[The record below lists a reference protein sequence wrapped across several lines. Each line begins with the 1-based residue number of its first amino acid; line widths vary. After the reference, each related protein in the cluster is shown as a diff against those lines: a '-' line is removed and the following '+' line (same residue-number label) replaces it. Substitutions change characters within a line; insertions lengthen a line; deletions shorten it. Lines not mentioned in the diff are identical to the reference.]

1 MGESTA
7 NSNTKKQ
14 SSSEN
19 ESSLDNRAEVQ
30 LEHRHIAF
38 SNIRDY
44 LEWDADGNVRM
55 YPSEQ
60 LSTGQLAAVKKIKT
74 KKTVQREKDGTQ
86 IECITFEFELH
97 DKVAALQR
105 LDRHLPVAP
114 F

>member
-1 MGESTA
+1 MAKLTVK
-7 NSNTKKQ
+7 SNTKKKN
-14 SSSEN
+14 SSEN
-19 ESSLDNRAEVQ
+19 ESSLASLGEVQ
-30 LEHRHIAF
+30 QELRYIGFA
-38 SNIRDY
+38 NINDY

-86 IECITFEFELH
+86 IECVTFEFELH

-105 LDRHLPVAP
+105 LDIHPPPGP